1 MLLPCLKEKREK
13 YCLNTLFFT
22 PHSSVI
28 PTIGPRPQSR
38 KGGLIRRGVRS
49 ARLGMFV
56 SARDIIDDLSA
67 PSDAAMELM
76 QIEEVRV
83 CAAM

>member
-1 MLLPCLKEKREK
+1 M
-13 YCLNTLFFT
+13 
-22 PHSSVI
+22 
-28 PTIGPRPQSR
+28 
-38 KGGLIRRGVRS
+38 RS

-76 QIEEVRV
+76 QIEEVRC
-83 CAAM
+83 CAVLCCAVLCCAVLCCAVLCCAVLCCAVLCCALLCLCCV